1 MTLRIAF
8 LLIVALLLAAC
19 AKPATPAPTPTATPL
34 PATAVPPA
42 SPTSIPGI
50 TLTYQDNAQVE
61 LVTQAGKH
69 IYIDVFS
76 PTPLTKTPESDD
88 ILLTTHLH
96 SDHYYPDFQENFPG
110 KQLFTQE
117 GRIELTD
124 GTIITGVAAAH
135 NSADPIK
142 AEGSNDY
149 IYIIDVAGL
158 RIAHFGDIG
167 QEALTESQLT
177 ALGTVDV
184 AITQFANSFSSMDAN
199 NLKGFNL
206 MDQVKPKL
214 IIPTHS
220 DQATI
225 KIAAERWKGYFSSE
239 RTIALSRGN
248 LPETESILCL
258 GNLAIAYG
266 ALFKLESWK

>member
-1 MTLRIAF
+1 MTLKLF
-8 LLIVALLLAAC
+8 SLLFAVIILAAC
-19 AKPATPAPTPTATPL
+19 AKPATPAPTSTATPL
-34 PATAVPPA
+34 PATAIPSP
-42 SPTSIPGI
+42 SPTSVPGI

-61 LVTQAGKH
+61 LVTPAGRH

-76 PTPLTKTPESDD
+76 PSPLTKTPGPDD

-110 KQLFTQE
+110 KQLFTEE
-117 GRIELTD
+117 GQIELTD
-124 GTIITGVAAAH
+124 GTIITGIAAAH

-167 QEALTESQLT
+167 QEALTETQLA

-239 RTIALSRGN
+239 RTITLSKGN

-258 GNLAIAYG
+258 GLLATAYG
-266 ALFKLESWK
+266 AIFKLEPWK